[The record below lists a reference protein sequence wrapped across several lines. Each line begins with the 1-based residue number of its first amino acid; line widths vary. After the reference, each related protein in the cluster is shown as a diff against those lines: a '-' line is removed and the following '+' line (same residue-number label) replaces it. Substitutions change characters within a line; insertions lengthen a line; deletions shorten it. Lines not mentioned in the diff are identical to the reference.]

1 MQRKFLLVTLLTAV
15 VAAAIMT
22 TGASAQVAT
31 PPMNFRDRTLP
42 NGLRVLSLEEHASPT
57 VSIQVW
63 YKVGSKDDP
72 EGRSGFAHLFEHM
85 MFKSTRNMKDEMMD
99 RLTEDV
105 GGWNNASTWDDFTN
119 YYEVV
124 PSNYLETLLWA
135 EADRMAS
142 LTVDD
147 KNFKSER
154 AVVQEEFRSRV
165 LAPPYGRLFY
175 AIEKRSFTTHPYRR
189 PGIGSLEELDA
200 ATLTDVQ
207 NFFKTFYRPDNA
219 TLIVVGDYDPKQ
231 LDAWVDKYFGRVAK
245 PNQTLP
251 RVTVKEPQRTEE
263 KRFAE
268 YGPNVPLPA
277 VAITYLAPPVASED
291 AYALRVAESILS
303 GGESSR
309 LYQSLV
315 YRQQI
320 AQEAFAQ
327 ADLRE
332 DAGLFVLGA
341 ILASEKQP
349 AEAEKALLAELKRTQ
364 DEPVTQSE
372 LDKAKIQLLTNLIR
386 ERETNVG
393 KADALGRAA
402 VLMGD
407 PKRVNTDVAKLQAV
421 SAADVQRVM
430 KKYFSDNNRVVINYQ
445 AEPAK
450 EKAGASQ
457 SREKEGGVR

>member
-1 MQRKFLLVTLLTAV
+1 MQRKFLLVIF
-15 VAAAIMT
+15 VAAMIVAAT
-22 TGASAQVAT
+22 FVPTSAQVAM
-31 PPMNFRDRTLP
+31 PPMSFRDRSLP
-42 NGLRVLSLEEHASPT
+42 NGLRVLSLEEHSTPT

-124 PSNYLETLLWA
+124 PSNYTETLLWA

-175 AIEKRSFTTHPYRR
+175 AIEKLSFTTHPYRR

-207 NFFKTFYRPDNA
+207 KFFSTFYRPDNA
-219 TLIVVGDYDPKQ
+219 TLIVVGDFEPKQ
-231 LDAWVDKYFGRVAK
+231 LDAWIDKYFGRVAK
-245 PNQTLP
+245 PNQPLP
-251 RVTVKEPQRTEE
+251 RVSTKEPPRTEE
-263 KRFAE
+263 KRFNE

-291 AYALRVAESILS
+291 TYALRLAESILG

-332 DAGLFVLGA
+332 DPGLIVFGA

-349 AEAEKALLAELKRTQ
+349 AEAEKALLAEIKRVQ
-364 DEPVTQSE
+364 DETVTPAE
-372 LDKAKIQLLTNLIR
+372 LDKAKSQLLTNLIR
-386 ERETNVG
+386 ERETNNG

-421 SAADVQRVM
+421 SAADIQRVM
-430 KKYFSDNNRVVINYQ
+430 KKYFTDTNRVVITYQ
-445 AEPAK
+445 AE
-450 EKAGASQ
+450 AGKDKPTGGQ
-457 SREKEGGVR
+457 SGEKEGAN